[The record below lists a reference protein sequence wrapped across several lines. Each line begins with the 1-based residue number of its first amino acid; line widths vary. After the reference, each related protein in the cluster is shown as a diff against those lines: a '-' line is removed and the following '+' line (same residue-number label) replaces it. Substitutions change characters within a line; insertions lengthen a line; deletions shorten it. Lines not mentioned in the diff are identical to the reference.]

1 MTSPRRGIRGWPEAE
16 RPRERLLEHGAHGL
30 TDAELLA
37 ILLRVGVRGR
47 TAVDVARDLLRDAGS
62 LKALAEAL
70 PAELERKAGIKA
82 AKAATLLAAFERG
95 RRLLSEPDRPRPVFR
110 SSADV
115 WHWFSPLRAGRRREI
130 FEIALLNT
138 AHRLVGTKVV
148 TVGTLNLALV
158 HPRDV
163 FREAIAMDAAGV
175 VVVHNHP
182 GGDPAPSEED
192 VALTRQLVR
201 AGEAVGIPVL
211 DHIILGART
220 YFSFADSRRMAA

>member
-1 MTSPRRGIRGWPEAE
+1 VTAVAGIRGWPEAE
-16 RPRERLLEHGAHGL
+16 RPRERLIERGAHSL

-37 ILLRVGVRGR
+37 ILLRVGTRGR
-47 TAVDVARDLLRDAGS
+47 TAVDVARDLLREAGS
-62 LKALAEAL
+62 LKALAEML
-70 PAELERKAGIKA
+70 PAELEKRSGIKT
-82 AKAATLLAAFERG
+82 AKAAALLAAFELG

-115 WHWFSPLRAGRRREI
+115 WHWFAAKRTGRRREI
-130 FEIALLNT
+130 FEIVLLST
-138 AHRLVGTKVV
+138 SHRLLKTKVV

-163 FREAIAMDAAGV
+163 FREAIVMDAAGV
-175 VVVHNHP
+175 VVLHNHP

-211 DHIILGART
+211 DHIILGADR
-220 YFSFADSRRMAA
+220 YFSFADSRRMGT